1 MTPQDALSG
10 FDVSRETTDKLKAYV
25 ALIEK
30 WNPAINLIS
39 KASMDQI
46 WQRHIADSLQVASL
60 MTKDQQSWADLGAG
74 GGLPGLV
81 VAILASEKAPG
92 LSVDLV
98 EVDQRKSV
106 FLRQV
111 AAALDLKVQVHTRKI
126 EDLSR
131 LGAEVVSARALAPL
145 STLCGYAMQ
154 HLRPE
159 GMAIFPK
166 GAQFAT
172 EVSEARKLWSFDL
185 EEMVSVTEPLARIL
199 ILRAIKHA

>member
-1 MTPQDALSG
+1 MTPQDAVSG
-10 FDVSRETTDKLKAYV
+10 FDVSRETLDKLKAYV

-60 MTKDQQSWADLGAG
+60 MAEDQHSWADLGAG

-81 VAILASEKAPG
+81 VAILAGERAPG

-111 AAALDLKVQVHTRKI
+111 AATLDLKVKVHTRKI

-131 LGAEVVSARALAPL
+131 LDAEVVSARALAPL
-145 STLCGYAMQ
+145 TTLCGHAVQ
-154 HLRPE
+154 HLRPG
-159 GMAIFPK
+159 GMAVFPK
-166 GAQFAT
+166 GAQFAA
-172 EVSEARKLWSFDL
+172 ELSEARKLWSFDL
-185 EEMVSVTEPLARIL
+185 EEMVSFTEPLARIL